1 MIEAS
6 AWFLLI
12 SIPVLFVAFRQ
23 GATYMPRSNELGRRA
38 MDKSGQRNCPLHI
51 ALSSRI
57 TDDGVHAMRKYS
69 AMFAVAALLAS
80 TSMAS
85 AQSRNYDSSGAPKS
99 SGSSQRSGG
108 GLVDNSTSGS
118 GAGSMSAPANPNP
131 PTDASADGSKGAPQG
146 PDNGGTLNPRAPS
159 NAR

>member
-1 MIEAS
+1 
-6 AWFLLI
+6 
-12 SIPVLFVAFRQ
+12 
-23 GATYMPRSNELGRRA
+23 
-38 MDKSGQRNCPLHI
+38 
-51 ALSSRI
+51 
-57 TDDGVHAMRKYS
+57 MRKYA

-108 GLVDNSTSGS
+108 GLVDNSTNGS
-118 GAGSMSAPANPNP
+118 GAASMSAPANPNP
-131 PTDASADGSKGAPQG
+131 PTDAIADGSKGAPQG

>member
-1 MIEAS
+1 
-6 AWFLLI
+6 
-12 SIPVLFVAFRQ
+12 
-23 GATYMPRSNELGRRA
+23 
-38 MDKSGQRNCPLHI
+38 
-51 ALSSRI
+51 
-57 TDDGVHAMRKYS
+57 MRKYA

-85 AQSRNYDSSGAPKS
+85 AQSHNYDSSGAPKS

-108 GLVDNSTSGS
+108 GLVDNSTTGTSA
-118 GAGSMSAPANPNP
+118 AGMSAPTNPNP
-131 PTDASADGSKGAPQG
+131 PTDATADGSKGAPQG